1 MGKQT
6 NAPKE
11 WRFLAERDMTA
22 AEYLVKM
29 YPPLNEI
36 IAYHCQQATEKY
48 LKGVLVTLG
57 EEPPYT
63 HNLDELCVLV
73 EKYRPSFSA
82 ILSFCTKISQFAV
95 QPRYDF
101 GISLSDTDMRL
112 VLEYTRKIIAFLEK
126 EVPEMFPS

>member
-6 NAPKE
+6 NVPKE
-11 WRFLAERDMTA
+11 WRLLAERDMAA
-22 AEYLVKM
+22 AEYLANM

-48 LKGVLVTLG
+48 LKGVLASIG
-57 EEPPYT
+57 EAPPYI
-63 HNLDELCVLV
+63 HNLDELCLSI
-73 EKYRPSFSA
+73 EKHLPSFSTISA
-82 ILSFCTKISQFAV
+82 LCTRISQFAV

-112 VLEYTRKIIAFLEK
+112 VLEHTKKIIAFLEK
-126 EVPEMFPS
+126 ETPALFQK